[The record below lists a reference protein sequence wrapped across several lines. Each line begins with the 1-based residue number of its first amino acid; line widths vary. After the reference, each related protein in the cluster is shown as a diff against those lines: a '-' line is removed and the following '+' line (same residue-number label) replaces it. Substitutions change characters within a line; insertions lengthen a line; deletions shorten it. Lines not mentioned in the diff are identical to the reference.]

1 MLDLG
6 LESLVTYNPLAIAES
21 ATLEEALNSM
31 DEYHFHH
38 LPVVDAQRQLVGIV
52 SDLDIRRAA
61 DAKSTLVHEVMTPS
75 PQSVTHNSPPVEAL
89 RIMLE
94 RRFHSVPVLDAGRLI
109 GIITSTDFLRE
120 FSYGGDGSNEPI
132 SNHMLGDEFYVDA
145 DAALDDAVSAM
156 GELESDFLAVLKGSC
171 PVGILQRRT
180 LTVWKEFSQPP
191 GQSQV
196 KASQL
201 AATNVPAL
209 LPTDRLQDAARKMLD
224 RGVTAVLVADRA
236 NQFVGLLTDRE
247 ILTAMAERMEAP

>member
-38 LPVVDAQRQLVGIV
+38 LPVVDQQRRLVGII
-52 SDLDIRRAA
+52 SDLDIRRTA
-61 DAKSTLVHEVMTPS
+61 DAKSALVSEVMTPS
-75 PQSVTHNSPPVEAL
+75 PESVTHNSPPVEAL
-89 RIMLE
+89 RTMLA

-120 FSYGGDGSNEPI
+120 FSYGADGSNETI
-132 SNHMLGDEFYVDA
+132 ASHMLGDEFYIDA
-145 DAALDDAVSAM
+145 DATVDDAVRAM
-156 GELESDFLAVLKGSC
+156 QEVECDFLAVLKGRC

-180 LTVWKEFSQPP
+180 LTVWKEFSQPA

-209 LPTDRLQDAARKMLD
+209 LPTDKLQDAARKMLD

-247 ILTAMAERMEAP
+247 ILSVMADRLEAL